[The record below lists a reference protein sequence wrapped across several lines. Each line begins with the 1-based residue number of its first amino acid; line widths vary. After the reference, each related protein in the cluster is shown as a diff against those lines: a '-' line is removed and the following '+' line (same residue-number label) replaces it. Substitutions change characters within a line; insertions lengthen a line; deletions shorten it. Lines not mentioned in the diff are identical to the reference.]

1 MLKHL
6 LNESAVLKSVETVDE
21 YGSSVISDIKTVNC
35 KIEFAYSQN
44 DGTDS
49 SLLEKPARMFC
60 VEEVKIGDIVYY
72 NQENYQVLQVNTYK
86 DLDGKIML
94 REVYLK

>member
-6 LNESAVLKSVETVDE
+6 LNESAFLKSVETVDE

-44 DGTDS
+44 DGTES

-60 VEEVKIGDIVYY
+60 VEDVKIGDIVSY
-72 NQENYQVLQVNTYK
+72 NQVNWK
-86 DLDGKIML
+86 KASISA
-94 REVYLK
+94 